1 MELFPTEGK
10 DEYMEK
16 KVKKYIDILR
26 KHDIRMTSQRYAILE
41 YLALDGIHPTANEVY
56 EELKDEFPSMSVA
69 TVYNNLNFFKQAGI
83 VKELP
88 FGDNSTRFD
97 LTDTTHYHAVCNNCG
112 KVVDFNYP
120 GLDEAEKVI
129 EAMTEFKVDGHSFKI
144 NGLCKECQTQY

>member
-1 MELFPTEGK
+1 MDTK
-10 DEYMEK
+10 IQ
-16 KVKKYIDILR
+16 KYVDVLR

-56 EELKDEFPSMSVA
+56 ENLKDRFPSMSVA

-97 LTDTTHYHAVCNNCG
+97 LTDTSHYHAICNKCG

-120 GLDEAEKVI
+120 GLTEVEKIVETI
-129 EAMTEFKVDGHSFKI
+129 TEFKVDGHRFNI
-144 NGLCKECQTQY
+144 TGLCKECQKK